1 MSSSSHR
8 DQREATIREA
18 GTAQMGSTTM
28 HAGGEAAAA
37 PSVGGRR
44 PGPRARAAARARLR
58 ARPQL
63 PGAAGSLRERLE
75 ETLTL
80 TWLGVTGNLK
90 RTLESTNP
98 CALTPGPPPKTH
110 GAPDILRP
118 SLAMA
123 RSISRV
129 CGDLP

>member
-80 TWLGVTGNLK
+80 TWIRVTGNLK
-90 RTLESTNP
+90 RTLETTNAR
-98 CALTPGPPPKTH
+98 ALTPGPSPHAH
-110 GAPDILRP
+110 GRPDILLTSP
-118 SLAMA
+118 VMA
-123 RSISRV
+123 RPTARV
-129 CGDLP
+129 GGDPP